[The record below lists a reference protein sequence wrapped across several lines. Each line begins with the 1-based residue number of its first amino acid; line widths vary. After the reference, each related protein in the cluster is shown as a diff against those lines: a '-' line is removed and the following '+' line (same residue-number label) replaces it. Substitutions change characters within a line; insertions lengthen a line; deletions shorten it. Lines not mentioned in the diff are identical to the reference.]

1 MKCLNHDLRLIYAGW
16 KRLFDASWKN
26 FGARFN
32 GILQNLVRNRDLVD
46 REAASFEILEAKQNR
61 RKLME
66 DIEKREKETRDWH
79 LREVFAWLDLDG
91 RDREQDD
98 LLDRYVNNREE
109 GTCEWV
115 LEHPIVQT
123 WLDEEDP
130 HLFLWLKGK
139 PGSGERW
146 HPKISRLS

>member
-1 MKCLNHDLRLIYAGW
+1 VKSLNNDLRLIYAGW

-26 FGARFN
+26 FDAQFN
-32 GILQNLVRNRDLVD
+32 GILQNLARNRDLVD
-46 REAASFEILEAKQNR
+46 REAASFEILEAKESR

-66 DIEKREKETRDWH
+66 DIERREKEVRDWH

-98 LLDRYVNNREE
+98 LLDRYVNTREE

-115 LEHPIVQT
+115 LEHPTVQT

-130 HLFLWLKGK
+130 RLFLWLKGK

-146 HPKISRLS
+146 HPKIS